1 MNEDAEPHTPDEPER
16 VRTDVAEV
24 DEVIAA
30 VEELEERP
38 LEEHVACLRD
48 RARRAASRPG
58 HAGRTAGRLRLTVP
72 PRRLRLDAELVRR
85 GLARSREH
93 AAS

>member
-38 LEEHVACLRD
+38 LEEHVGVFETAHAEL
-48 RARRAASRPG
+48 RRALDTP
-58 HAGRTAGRLRLTVP
+58 AGQPA
-72 PRRLRLDAELVRR
+72 DSA
-85 GLARSREH
+85 
-93 AAS
+93 